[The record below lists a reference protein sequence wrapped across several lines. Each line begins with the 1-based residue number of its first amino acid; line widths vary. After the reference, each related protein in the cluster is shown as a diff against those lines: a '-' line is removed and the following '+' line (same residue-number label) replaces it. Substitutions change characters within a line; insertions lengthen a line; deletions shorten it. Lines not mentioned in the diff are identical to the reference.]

1 VELEHATTQRITV
14 KAQGCGSSIFTEP
27 HIGSLLDF
35 GTYFSGG
42 LVKRTFKLTNKSSRQ
57 QSLNF
62 QPEGKSNSL
71 NKKEMIKER
80 AKVLFLY

>member
-1 VELEHATTQRITV
+1 MNV

-27 HIGSLLDF
+27 HIGSVLDF

-42 LVKRTFKLTNKSSRQ
+42 LVKRVFKLTNKSSRQ

-62 QPEGKSNSL
+62 QQDGKSNSL
-71 NKKEMIKER
+71 NKKEMIKEK
-80 AKVLFLY
+80 AKVTFNL